1 MAEPAGDISDA
12 AFTLTGFNTDEP
24 IVAVSLHSGTRV
36 RRALQELLVFDDQ
49 ARRREEDGYIDAL
62 AAAAKARIIVHVSR
76 FEVDLNRPPH
86 KALYRAPEDAWGLTL
101 WREEPPE
108 SEVECSREIHRRFYE
123 TVEDRFELLARRFR
137 RFLVLDLHSYNHRR
151 GGPNVPPADVTGAP
165 EVNIGTGTMDR
176 DFFGPVVDRF
186 MGELRKGAPPQ
197 LGELDVRENVNF
209 RGGYFPRWVHGRF
222 IRTACAIA
230 VEVKKTY
237 MNEWLGNVDLERLD
251 VLRLAVR
258 RAAVGAAAELEA
270 LP

>member
-1 MAEPAGDISDA
+1 MAEAAGAVSDA
-12 AFTLTGFNTDEP
+12 AFTLTGFDTDEP

-36 RRALQELLVFDDQ
+36 RPALEERLALDDQ
-49 ARRREEDGYIDAL
+49 ARRREEDSYIDLL
-62 AAAAKARIIVHVSR
+62 AAAAKARVMVHVSR

-86 KALYRAPEDAWGLTL
+86 KALYRFPEDSWGFTV
-101 WREEPPE
+101 WRQEPPE
-108 SEVECSREIHRRFYE
+108 SELERSRAIHRRFYE
-123 TVEDRFELLARRFR
+123 AVEHHFALLARRFR

-151 GGPNVPPADVTGAP
+151 GGPNAPPAHATGAP

-176 DFFGPVVDRF
+176 NFFGSVVDRF
-186 MGELRKGAPPQ
+186 IGELRNGAPPQ

-209 RGGYFPRWVHGRF
+209 RGGYFPGWVHHRF
-222 IRTACAIA
+222 TRTACAIA

-237 MNEWLGNVDLERLD
+237 MNEWLGHVDLERLD
-251 VLRLAVR
+251 ALRLAVR